1 MCHSHS
7 HCDGGKEERGAGTHQ
22 GTQQIHSLQDEL
34 LVSDPGHPQIL
45 QLLVG
50 DPQQLVSPDFLPLK
64 SLDVLLETVIQAW
77 EEGTHTQY
85 NLTR

>member
-1 MCHSHS
+1 MPLLS
-7 HCDGGKEERGAGTHQ
+7 DGGKMERGAGTHQ

-50 DPQQLVSPDFLPLK
+50 DPQQLVSPDFLSLK

-77 EEGTHTQY
+77 EENTDTQY